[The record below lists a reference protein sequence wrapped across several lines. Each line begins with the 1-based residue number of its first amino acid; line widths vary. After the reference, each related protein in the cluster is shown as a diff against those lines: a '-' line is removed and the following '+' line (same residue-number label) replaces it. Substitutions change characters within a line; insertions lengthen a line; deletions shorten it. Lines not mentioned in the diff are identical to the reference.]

1 MLTATSSTILMPA
14 DSSFV
19 NRPTSTVTRIV
30 GDAAPR
36 SFTGQRLRGLCAHQN
51 IEICSCLRTNASRGI
66 PTSSNTD
73 DLASGSKEISI
84 GRFHAI
90 AIGELHFQSGVV
102 MPTAMSTAS
111 AQSPNSANSP
121 HETSPNLISIVRM
134 STTSPS
140 AARPMAA
147 PERCAASLQSLTR
160 GSTLDQCLQHNA
172 ITHSRMPIHSM
183 AHSLLTSFVKPS
195 TKPVVGSIRFLQ

>member
-36 SFTGQRLRGLCAHQN
+36 LFTGQRLRGLCAHQN
-51 IEICSCLRTNASRGI
+51 IEICLCLRTNASRGI
-66 PTSSNTD
+66 PNSSNMD

-90 AIGELHFQSGVV
+90 AIGELRSRFGVAI
-102 MPTAMSTAS
+102 PAAMNTAS
-111 AQSPNSANSP
+111 ALSPNSAISL
-121 HETSPNLISIVRM
+121 HETSPNLISIARM

-140 AARPMAA
+140 PARPMVAR
-147 PERCAASLQSLTR
+147 ERCAASLQSLTR

-172 ITHSRMPIHSM
+172 ITHSRTPIHSM

-195 TKPVVGSIRFLQ
+195 TKPVVGSIRFSQ